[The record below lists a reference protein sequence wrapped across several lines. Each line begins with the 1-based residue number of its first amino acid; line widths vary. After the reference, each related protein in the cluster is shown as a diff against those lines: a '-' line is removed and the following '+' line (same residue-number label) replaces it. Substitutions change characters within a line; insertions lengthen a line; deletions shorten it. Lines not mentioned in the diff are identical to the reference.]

1 MFLPLLF
8 FTRVDVLDSA
18 LLSREAAVSA
28 DVLLV
33 SFLRVHAMADCFQH
47 FAQTDELIADDLVVF
62 IQSGLEDVA
71 LGQLQ
76 VANALALVE
85 KMVPVMER
93 RPLPRSSRPAPT
105 GRPFSEKAVW
115 LRP

>member
-47 FAQTDELIADDLVVF
+47 FAQTDELIADDLVVL

-76 VANALALVE
+76 VANALVE

>member
-76 VANALALVE
+76 VANALGLGGENGTVTPCRTCA
-85 KMVPVMER
+85 
-93 RPLPRSSRPAPT
+93 
-105 GRPFSEKAVW
+105 
-115 LRP
+115 